1 MIILSI
7 VLAFV
12 VLTQLL
18 ILQRLQKIERYLL
31 LIRRV
36 RSVHKPE
43 NSGEQKPISFKL

>member
-7 VLAFV
+7 ILAFV

-36 RSVHKPE
+36 RNVHKPE